1 MKNLY
6 KEGTVHPS
14 LATSSPSS
22 SGKGKGKNR
31 KGTFKNFES
40 ALTTS
45 IIPSLF
51 LHETLLR
58 PRFRVFKEVAHE
70 VGEDPGVISLVI
82 LNLGSL
88 GVTADEV
95 LVVVVKLLL
104 MAKNV
109 LLVEEKTRS
118 SRYALD
124 FAARVATTRSL
135 SYRDDQAYHDGR
147 ARDYDAISRSKRPY
161 SAMNDESR
169 YVDPTMRQSRMALGI
184 KNAPPPNSWPKGDY
198 LNKLSP
204 DKIRTREEK
213 VRGVARQLTSPAKR
227 SYDQAE
233 VVGASNRH
241 CQHEKDREHEQDC
254 KREPKKECR
263 DRDREREEKED
274 DLRSKVKE
282 RGRKKLKLLKSR
294 FSTGMDHQEQ
304 KQLATKNEKDVL
316 PPMIKENEV
325 EGPYAVV
332 MAPIRE
338 LAQQIEEETIK
349 FSHYLDIW
357 VVSVVGGQS
366 IEEQGFKLHE
376 GCEIVIATL
385 GRLLDCLERRYAV
398 LNQCNYVILDE
409 ADCTIDMGFEP
420 QVVGVWDSNAFEQL
434 ET

>member
-1 MKNLY
+1 MKNLR
-6 KEGTVHPS
+6 EGTVHPS

-40 ALTTS
+40 SSGGHRIKKVPKPITKKGNFHDFCPPL
-45 IIPSLF
+45 L
-51 LHETLLR
+51 LLQTLLR

-70 VGEDPGVISLVI
+70 VGEDLGVIEGRLRLIPNRV
-82 LNLGSL
+82 GSKCL
-88 GVTADEV
+88 PPLERAHDRRPLAYLRRSTRRDYGRRDESYDDCQ
-95 LVVVVKLLL
+95 
-104 MAKNV
+104 
-109 LLVEEKTRS
+109 TRS

-124 FAARVATTRSL
+124 FATQVASTRSL

-161 SAMNDESR
+161 SAMNDEPR

-184 KNAPPPNSWPKGDY
+184 KNAPPPNSCSVGRPKGDY
-198 LNKLSP
+198 LTKLSP
-204 DKIRTREEK
+204 DKIRTRERE
-213 VRGVARQLTSPAKR
+213 QLALQR
-227 SYDQAE
+227 REEE
-233 VVGASNRH
+233 VVEQRKRH

-254 KREPKKECR
+254 EREPKKECR

-282 RGRKKLKLLKSR
+282 RGRKKLKLLKS
-294 FSTGMDHQEQ
+294 SIWEQ
-304 KQLATKNEKDVL
+304 RSLRNVL
-316 PPMIKENEV
+316 SSQENEV

-332 MAPIRE
+332 MAPTRE

-366 IEEQGFKLHE
+366 IEEQ
-376 GCEIVIATL
+376 
-385 GRLLDCLERRYAV
+385 
-398 LNQCNYVILDE
+398 DE